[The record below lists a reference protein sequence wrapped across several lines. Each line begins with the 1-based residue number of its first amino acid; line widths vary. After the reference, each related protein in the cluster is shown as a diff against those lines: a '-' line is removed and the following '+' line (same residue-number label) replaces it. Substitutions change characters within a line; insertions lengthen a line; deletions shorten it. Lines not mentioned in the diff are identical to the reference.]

1 MNELNFDEYD
11 DTQEKPEPQA
21 QPEQSQQAQ
30 TEQANQEPHPQSRQ
44 EVNPDNENA
53 ITILRNRLAAAESFL
68 GFNPLEV
75 EQGSDDWFTMR
86 LGVCT
91 ASQAKKYV
99 AKQGSATRQTYMNTL
114 LAEVATGM
122 PAEEVTAKA
131 MAWGNEHEADAR
143 QAFEFA
149 TGLTVHQLPF
159 VYRQTESGLQKEFG
173 CSPDGI
179 TSDGGGL
186 EIKCPFMSA
195 NHVDFIINKNIKDD
209 YIWQVQFSLWV
220 TGLPHW
226 YFASYDPRMKTKVL
240 DFVKVLPDPKKQQ
253 ALSKAAEPWIADF
266 REQLKLVL

>member
-1 MNELNFDEYD
+1 MNELHFPEYD
-11 DTQEKPEPQA
+11 E
-21 QPEQSQQAQ
+21 QPE
-30 TEQANQEPHPQSRQ
+30 TEKDSSPLVSETIDNRQ
-44 EVNPDNENA
+44 EVPPDNENA

-86 LGVCT
+86 LGVAT
-91 ASQAKKYV
+91 ASQAKKFA

-131 MAWGNEHEADAR
+131 MAWGNEHEPDAR

-149 TGLTVHQLPF
+149 TGLQAHQLPF
-159 VYRQTESGLQKEFG
+159 VYRLGSDGKPQREFG

-186 EIKCPFMSA
+186 EIKCPFLSA

-240 DFVKVLPDPKKQQ
+240 DFVKVLPDPKKQE
-253 ALSKAAEPWIADF
+253 ALNKAAEPWIADF
-266 REQLKLVL
+266 NEQLKLVM